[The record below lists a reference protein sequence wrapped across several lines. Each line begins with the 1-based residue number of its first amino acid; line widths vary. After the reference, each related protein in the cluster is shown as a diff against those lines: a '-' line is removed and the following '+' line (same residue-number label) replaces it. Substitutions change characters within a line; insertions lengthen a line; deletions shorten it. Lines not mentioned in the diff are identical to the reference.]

1 MRVLVIGSGGF
12 IGSHLAVDLASRVD
26 LFTADIAGEASER
39 HRLIPPFGADIGSLM
54 AELLPDVC
62 VNCSGAANV
71 SLSFRDPHLDFR
83 LNAGLVHDLLEA
95 IRTRSPNTRLLNL
108 SSAAVYGNPKT
119 IPIGEDAG
127 LDPISPYGWHKF
139 MAENLC
145 REYTR
150 CFDIPTISLR
160 PFSVFGEHLR
170 KQLFWDIFQK
180 STTTQTI
187 VCPGTGEETRDFIHV
202 RDAVQAIAL
211 CIEKAPF
218 DGRAVNVANG
228 QGISIRHAVQTLLS
242 TLEWDGELAFS
253 GTVREGDPL
262 YWTADIARL
271 QALGYRQNLSFETG
285 ISELAKWLVNLP

>member
-39 HRLIPPFGADIGSLM
+39 HRVIPTSGADMGSLM

-71 SLSFRDPHLDFR
+71 SLSFRDPHLDYR

-108 SSAAVYGNPKT
+108 SSAAVYGNPKA
-119 IPIGEDAG
+119 IPIGEDES
-127 LDPISPYGWHKF
+127 LSPISPYGWHKF

-160 PFSVFGEHLR
+160 PFSVFGAHLR

-180 STTTQTI
+180 STTAQTI

-202 RDAVQAIAL
+202 QDAVSAIAL

-228 QGISIRHAVQTLLS
+228 QGITIRHAVQTLLS
-242 TLEWDGELAFS
+242 TLDWDGELAFS

-262 YWTADIARL
+262 YWTADIAQL
-271 QALGYRQNLSFETG
+271 QGLGYRQSLSFETG
-285 ISELAKWLVNLP
+285 ICELAKWLVNLP